1 MGYYLADDIYLLC
14 SIFVKIIP
22 NPTTS
27 MLNFAMHKRDAERT
41 LRELSV
47 F

>member
-1 MGYYLADDIYLLC
+1 MGYYIANDIYL
-14 SIFVKIIP
+14 SWPIFVKIIP

-27 MLNFAMHKRDAERT
+27 TLKFAMHKRDAERT
-41 LRELSV
+41 LGEFSV

>member
-1 MGYYLADDIYLLC
+1 MGYYLAHDIYLLW

-27 MLNFAMHKRDAERT
+27 MLNFAMHKRNAERT
-41 LRELSV
+41 LGGFSV